1 MEYNLVS
8 YLTYIPATFYITIV
22 IGKDL
27 NNRGALFLMQMFNNN
42 EALVSTLN
50 KFLLIGY
57 YLINLGYAAISIN
70 FFHQITSWLMLAEE
84 LTFRIG
90 LLLIGLGFM
99 HYLNIF
105 IFANF
110 TKHIQHFFSNNTTN

>member
-1 MEYNLVS
+1 M
-8 YLTYIPATFYITIV
+8 

-90 LLLIGLGFM
+90 LLLIGLGF
-99 HYLNIF
+99 
-105 IFANF
+105 
-110 TKHIQHFFSNNTTN
+110 